1 MTTALL
7 AIGLMILGLAL
18 VAIEVLVIPGIGI
31 IGFLG
36 AIAMLGSS
44 YVSVTE
50 FQASQAAI
58 LIAAGM
64 AGAGVMFWL
73 FPRTKVAQA
82 MILSTQTTGGAANPE
97 LRLLMDREGTAMT
110 PLRPSG
116 AVKIDDKPIDVVSD
130 GQYIDAGTRVR
141 VILVEGAR
149 VVVEPIS

>member
-7 AIGLMILGLAL
+7 AIGLMIFGLAL

-31 IGFLG
+31 VGFLG
-36 AIAMLGSS
+36 ALAMLGSS
-44 YVSVTE
+44 YMSVTE
-50 FQASQAAI
+50 FTASQAAL
-58 LIAAGM
+58 LIGAGM
-64 AGAGVMFWL
+64 VGAAIMFWL
-73 FPRTKVAQA
+73 FPRTRVARA
-82 MILSTQTTGGAANPE
+82 MVLDTQTLGGAANPA
-97 LRLLMDREGTAMT
+97 LRQLLDREGVTMT

-116 AVKIDDKPIDVVSD
+116 AIEIDDRPVDVVSD

>member
-1 MTTALL
+1 MTTALM

-36 AIAMLGSS
+36 ALAMLGSS
-44 YVSVTE
+44 YVSIAE
-50 FQASQAAI
+50 FQASQAAL
-58 LIAAGM
+58 LIGAGM
-64 AGAGVMFWL
+64 VGAAIMFWL
-73 FPRTKVAQA
+73 FPRTRVAKA
-82 MILSTQTTGGAANPE
+82 MVLETQTLGGAANPA
-97 LRLLMDREGTAMT
+97 LQRLLDREGVTMT

-116 AVKIDDKPIDVVSD
+116 AVEIDDRPVDVVSD
-130 GQYIDAGTRVR
+130 GQYIEAGTRVR